1 MCENVPVP
9 LVKYPY
15 VNAIHQPQYRK
26 IEEKTISQTKNK
38 KIENRKRVFTHFT
51 HSAAKNQYRSILH
64 MQITLKPI
72 RKKIRKIS
80 IYFPGSESWYLFV

>member
-1 MCENVPVP
+1 MCENAPVP

-15 VNAIHQPQYRK
+15 VHAIHQLRYRK
-26 IEEKTISQTKNK
+26 IEGKTISQTKNK

-72 RKKIRKIS
+72 SKKSAK
-80 IYFPGSESWYLFV
+80 Y